1 MAIHQENK
9 ARHLTTI
16 EETWRHQSIVTNGIR
31 MHYVMQGEG
40 PMIVLLHGF
49 PEFWYS
55 WRYQIPF
62 LAEHGYTVVAPD
74 LRGYNET
81 DKPRKGYDIPT
92 LLLDITGLIKGLGQQ
107 RAIIAGHDWGGVLA
121 WAFAMSY
128 PAMTECLIIMNAP
141 HPAAMMREM
150 RTLKQ
155 LRKSWY
161 VFAFQ
166 IPWLPEYLLGRNN
179 AHEIGRMLRGAAL
192 QKSAFPPEVTAKYQ
206 KAMSKPGAIHAAIS
220 YYRQLF
226 LRLPRSLKT
235 YEAQIQAPTLLIWGE
250 QDIALGIELTTGL
263 ERWVNDLQIKRIAD
277 SGHWVQQE
285 QPEVVNQFMLDF
297 LQANSPPLQKERV
310 EP

>member
-1 MAIHQENK
+1 MAIQLENK
-9 ARHLTTI
+9 GHTLTTT
-16 EETWRHQSIVTNGIR
+16 EKWLHQYIVTNGIR
-31 MHYVMQGEG
+31 LHYVTQGEG
-40 PMIVLLHGF
+40 PLIVLLHGF

-92 LLLDITGLIKGLGQQ
+92 LLRDIEGLVRGLGQQ
-107 RAIIAGHDWGGVLA
+107 KACIVGHDWGGVLA
-121 WAFAMSY
+121 WAFAMNY
-128 PAMTECLIIMNAP
+128 PEITESLIVMNAP

-150 RTLKQ
+150 RTFKQ

-166 IPWLPEYLLGRNN
+166 IPWLPEYMLGRNN
-179 AHEIGRMLRGAAL
+179 ANKIGRMLRGAAL
-192 QKSAFPPEVTAKYQ
+192 QKSAFPNDVTARYQ
-206 KAMSKPGAIHAAIS
+206 EAMSKPGAIKAAIS

-226 LRLPRSLKT
+226 RRLPISFKS
-235 YEAQIQAPTLLIWGE
+235 YAVQIKAPTLLIWGE
-250 QDIALGIELTTGL
+250 KDIALGIELSTGL
-263 ERWVNDLQIKRIAD
+263 ERWVNDIQIKRIPD

-285 QPEVVNQFMLDF
+285 QPEKVNQYMLDF
-297 LQANSPPLQKERV
+297 LQAIDASSIDEK
-310 EP
+310 